1 MRSRT
6 MTYNKVIKL
15 IDKDDRLLIL
25 LSGML
30 FVGILLIGLI
40 AYAGTHFTF

>member
-1 MRSRT
+1 

-25 LSGML
+25 LGGML
-30 FVGILLIGLI
+30 IDCILLISLI
-40 AYAGTHFTF
+40 VYAGVHFAY

>member
-1 MRSRT
+1 

-15 IDKDDRLLIL
+15 IDKDDRLLVL

-30 FVGILLIGLI
+30 FTAILLVCLI
-40 AYAGTHFTF
+40 IYAGTHFTF